1 MTYDFNDT
9 KYYLKKRGEIC
20 NAADCGKCPLSKNNN
35 GKKLACDRYEERF
48 PEEAIAAVREW
59 HESKTKKQ
67 QTYLNDFLSKF
78 PNAVKDKNGYPRA
91 ICACNIYPEIFG
103 RAEKCG
109 DCGVC
114 WDMEME
120 E

>member
-9 KYYLKKRGEIC
+9 KYYLQKRGEIC

-59 HESKTKKQ
+59 HESKTKKY
-67 QTYLNDFLSKF
+67 TYLDDFFDKF
-78 PNAVKDKNGYPRA
+78 PDAPKAIDGYPY
-91 ICACNIYPEIFG
+91 IKPCFIYSEIKNNNKYACTLCSSNN
-103 RAEKCG
+103 
-109 DCGVC
+109 C
-114 WDMEME
+114 WDMKKE
-120 E
+120 